1 MAQQHLSGRHPRP
14 PVERRAHH
22 RLRVNLPAR
31 AREGHSWRVH
41 DISRTGVSLV
51 TDGLLSAGTA
61 LDLELVDAASGLACG
76 FEAQVVWS
84 VPGEPGRA
92 GLRFVRLSAEQD
104 AWLSSR
110 FNEWLAAGHE
120 PAE

>member
-1 MAQQHLSGRHPRP
+1 MDQKFLSGRQPRP
-14 PVERRAHH
+14 PAERRAQP
-22 RLRVNLPAR
+22 RLRVQLPAL
-31 AREGHSWRVH
+31 ASGGHSWRVH
-41 DISRTGVSLV
+41 DISRVGLSLL
-51 TDGLLSAGTA
+51 TEQPLSQGET
-61 LDLELVDAASGLACG
+61 LTLELVDTASGRRCS

-84 VPGEPGRA
+84 APGEPGRA
-92 GLRFVRLSAEQD
+92 GLRFVHLSPEQN